1 MTNIGIDVVMR
12 FHDMRRLHELDRA
25 ILSLACQSFSDVRVV
40 LVAQNLGP
48 SEHAKILSVMQKYA
62 EEAFP
67 NFSHKLVDAKV
78 PPGDQRTVLLN
89 IGLEHVAKRFV
100 AFLDADDYVYE
111 DCYEYLISE
120 AIKNKAAIAFGNIVV
135 KDVIATDQF
144 VYNVDSRRNM
154 FVGEDFDDLLV
165 TNFCPI
171 HSFVIDR
178 QMVEKDDLKFDE
190 RLVRLE
196 DYDFLLRICSK
207 YPALFRTRSKFVG
220 VYNWHLDGKNS
231 VMVRTN
237 AVDAAAAKANEDAW
251 VQARRIIWRL
261 KTDIREKLGKIA
273 V

>member
-1 MTNIGIDVVMR
+1 MTDIGIDVVMR
-12 FHDMRRLHELDRA
+12 FHDMRRIHELDRA
-25 ILSLACQSFSDVRVV
+25 ILSLACQSFHDVRAI
-40 LVAQNLGP
+40 LVAQNMGAN
-48 SEHAKILSVMQKYA
+48 EHAKILSVMEKYTK
-62 EEAFP
+62 EAFP

-78 PPGDQRTVLLN
+78 SPGDQRTLLLN
-89 IGLEHVAKRFV
+89 IGLRHVTSRFV

-120 AIKNKAAIAFGNIVV
+120 VIENKAAIAFGNIVV
-135 KDVIATDQF
+135 KDVLATDQF

-154 FVGEDFDDLLV
+154 FSGEDFDDLLV

-178 QMVEKDDLKFDE
+178 QMVEKADLKFDE

-207 YPALFRTRSKFVG
+207 YSALFKTRSKFVG

-237 AVDAAAAKANEDAW
+237 AIDAAVVKANEDAW
-251 VQARRIIWRL
+251 VQARRIIWRV
-261 KTDIREKLGKIA
+261 KTDIRERLKKIA